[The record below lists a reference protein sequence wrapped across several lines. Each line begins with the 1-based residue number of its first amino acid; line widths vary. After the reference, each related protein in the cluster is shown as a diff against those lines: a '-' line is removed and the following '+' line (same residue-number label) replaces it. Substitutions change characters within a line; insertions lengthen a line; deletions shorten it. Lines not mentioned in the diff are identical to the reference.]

1 MFLFICWIWKR
12 KSVNLKPIIKK
23 EFRQIKRD
31 KRVLAILTLV
41 PALLLL
47 LNGYALNFDVQH
59 IKMAVYDEEKSNE
72 SRVFINSFLTSGYF
86 DFVENLS
93 SSEQATQ
100 LLDDAKV
107 KVALIIPQNFSHKLL
122 SNEAATIQVLVDGM
136 DANAAT
142 TIVGYT
148 QAVTLQYS
156 QKVVLKQL
164 AKLGRGSYVPIN
176 YEARIWYNPELK
188 SAKFLVPGLIGF
200 ILAITAVIA
209 TSLSIVK
216 EKERNTIEQINV
228 SPITSIE
235 LIVGKL
241 FPYALISIIA
251 ASLTLVAAY
260 FMFDVVVKGSLLL
273 LFSATLVFI
282 IAALSMG
289 LWVSTISD
297 SQQVAFQ
304 LASLVS
310 MLPTILLS
318 GFMFPIRSMPFWLQI
333 ITNITPAKFYL
344 IILRSIV
351 LKGVGI
357 AAFWQQLCYLV
368 LFAGFLLFVSAK
380 KFKKQLA

>member
-1 MFLFICWIWKR
+1 
-12 KSVNLKPIIKK
+12 VNLKPIIKK

-72 SRVFINSFLTSGYF
+72 SREFVNSFLTSGYF

-122 SNEAATIQVLVDGM
+122 SNEAVSIQVLVDGM

-164 AKLGRGSYVPIN
+164 AKLGR
-176 YEARIWYNPELK
+176 
-188 SAKFLVPGLIGF
+188 
-200 ILAITAVIA
+200 
-209 TSLSIVK
+209 
-216 EKERNTIEQINV
+216 
-228 SPITSIE
+228 
-235 LIVGKL
+235 
-241 FPYALISIIA
+241 
-251 ASLTLVAAY
+251 
-260 FMFDVVVKGSLLL
+260 
-273 LFSATLVFI
+273 
-282 IAALSMG
+282 
-289 LWVSTISD
+289 
-297 SQQVAFQ
+297 
-304 LASLVS
+304 
-310 MLPTILLS
+310 
-318 GFMFPIRSMPFWLQI
+318 
-333 ITNITPAKFYL
+333 
-344 IILRSIV
+344 
-351 LKGVGI
+351 
-357 AAFWQQLCYLV
+357 
-368 LFAGFLLFVSAK
+368 
-380 KFKKQLA
+380 